1 MTKDLT
7 LIIHGSKLSREHY
20 LNTEE
25 FIDAVANELKS
36 RLVRRSSLYVL
47 NF

>member
-1 MTKDLT
+1 MTKDLA
-7 LIIHGSKLSREHY
+7 LIIHGSKLSRDHY

-36 RLVRRSSLYVL
+36 RLVSRSSLYVL
-47 NF
+47 YF